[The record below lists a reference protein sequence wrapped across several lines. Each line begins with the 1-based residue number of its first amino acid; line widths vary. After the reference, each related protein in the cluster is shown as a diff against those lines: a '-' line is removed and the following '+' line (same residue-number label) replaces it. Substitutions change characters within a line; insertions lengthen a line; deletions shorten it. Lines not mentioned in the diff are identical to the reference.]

1 MLKVVLIIYLSI
13 ALLSYIDNVKI
24 LVIRKLSVAQCVNCN
39 VNTWLYWFVVNFGTV
54 KPLNFFLCTPLLGV
68 CLSPTLHWEFWVI
81 WSWGQGWQR
90 ETVCKLSSVSIY
102 SVSSI
107 AHFSIFFTLLVCI
120 FQFFEIGNPTIFY
133 RHQLYG
139 DQGVHIW

>member
-54 KPLNFFLCTPLLGV
+54 KPLNLCTPLLGV
-68 CLSPTLHWEFWVI
+68 CLSPTLH
-81 WSWGQGWQR
+81 
-90 ETVCKLSSVSIY
+90 
-102 SVSSI
+102 
-107 AHFSIFFTLLVCI
+107 
-120 FQFFEIGNPTIFY
+120 
-133 RHQLYG
+133 
-139 DQGVHIW
+139 